1 MEANDQRIINNEL
14 TLEAQKSV
22 KHNAWNS
29 IYEFAELI
37 VGAICLMLFLTSF
50 IFRTADVDGD
60 SMNPTLFHNEK
71 LVVLINN
78 NVFGKIKKGDIVVV
92 NQPNLFN
99 ESIIKRVIGE
109 EGDEVNID
117 FEKGEV
123 WVNGILQE
131 EDYVNTPTNRFEGVE
146 FPVTVPKGCVFVLG
160 DNRNYSSDSRYPGI
174 GMIDKRYINAKA
186 VFRYQPLKRL
196 GRVK

>member
-1 MEANDQRIINNEL
+1 MEANDINIISNKL
-14 TLEAQKSV
+14 TLEAQTPV
-22 KHNAWNS
+22 KYNAWNS

-37 VGAICLMLFLTSF
+37 VGAVCLMLFLTSF
-50 IFRTADVDGD
+50 VFRTADVDGD

-78 NVFGKIKKGDIVVV
+78 NVFGKIKKGDIVVI
-92 NQPNLFN
+92 NQPNPFN

-109 EGDEVNID
+109 EGDVIDID

-123 WVNGILQE
+123 WINGILQE

-146 FPVTVPKGCVFVLG
+146 FPVTVPTGCVFVLG

-174 GMIDKRYINAKA
+174 GMVDKRYINAKT

-196 GRVK
+196 GRLK

>member
-37 VGAICLMLFLTSF
+37 VGAVCLMLFLTSF

-71 LVVLINN
+71 LVVFINN
-78 NVFGKIKKGDIVVV
+78 NVFGKIKKGDIVVI
-92 NQPNLFN
+92 NQPNPFN

-109 EGDEVNID
+109 EGDVVDID

-146 FPVTVPKGCVFVLG
+146 FPVTVPEGHIFAVG
-160 DNRNYSSDSRYPGI
+160 DNRNYSCDSRYPGI